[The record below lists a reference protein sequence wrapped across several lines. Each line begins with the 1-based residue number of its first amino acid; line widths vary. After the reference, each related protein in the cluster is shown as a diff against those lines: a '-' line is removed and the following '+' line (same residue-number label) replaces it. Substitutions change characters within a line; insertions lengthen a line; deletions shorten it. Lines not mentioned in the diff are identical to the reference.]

1 MSGSLIAKPG
11 LSATASVN
19 IKPNAANGNSSTI
32 ELSGPQLSPDEKRAH
47 EKLKYVADSLP
58 YKIESNEE
66 MQRRLDVI
74 LARLVEAVESRDY
87 EYGVLQ
93 WDSMFAS
100 YVLYPTEII

>member
-1 MSGSLIAKPG
+1 
-11 LSATASVN
+11 LSPNAN
-19 IKPNAANGNSSTI
+19 IKPKAANGNSSTI

-47 EKLKYVADSLP
+47 EKFKHVAASLP

-87 EYGVLQ
+87 EYGLLQ

-100 YVLYPTEII
+100 YVTYFICIISIL